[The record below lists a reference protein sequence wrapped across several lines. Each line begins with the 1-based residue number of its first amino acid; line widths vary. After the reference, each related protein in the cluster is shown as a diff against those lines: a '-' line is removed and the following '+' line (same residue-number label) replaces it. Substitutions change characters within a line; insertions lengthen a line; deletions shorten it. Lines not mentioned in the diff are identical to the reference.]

1 MELRNRNW
9 LYKKGK
15 VFVYK
20 KWGTLVR
27 ILEYS
32 PQTSDSCERISFEEI
47 NVPSPRMGEY
57 FGDIQKMLY
66 DIDREI
72 DNFDKTDLTND

>member
-15 VFVYK
+15 VFVHK

-27 ILEYS
+27 VLEYS
-32 PQTSDSCERISFEEI
+32 PQSSNSCERISFEEI
-47 NVPSPRMGEY
+47 NVPYPRTAEY
-57 FGDIQKMLY
+57 FGDIQKIFY

-72 DNFDKTDLTND
+72 DNFDKTDLTNE